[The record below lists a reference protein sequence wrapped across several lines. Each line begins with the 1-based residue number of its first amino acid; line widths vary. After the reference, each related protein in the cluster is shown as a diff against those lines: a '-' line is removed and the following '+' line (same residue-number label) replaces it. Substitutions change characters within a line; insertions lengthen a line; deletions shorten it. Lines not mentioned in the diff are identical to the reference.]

1 MDIATPTILAIMG
14 SGETSP
20 TMVTVHRGLVDRLP
34 ADRRTGEL
42 LDAPYGFQTNAADI
56 SARAVGYFARSV
68 GLPVRVLAD
77 ADVGPAPERALAAL
91 RTAPWVFAGP
101 GSPSYALRRW
111 LGHPIGR
118 ALCDRLH
125 TGSGLSVLASAAA
138 ATLGRFAVP
147 VYEIYKVGAEP
158 HWLPGLD
165 ALTAVGL
172 PVVLIPHFDNT
183 EGGTHDTRFCY
194 LGEQRLLAMERQLP
208 DDCAVLGVDEHTAMV
223 IDLAAGTVEVTG
235 RGVVTVRR
243 CFGST
248 VLPAG
253 SGIGLAELRALV
265 TARHRPPQP
274 PAGPGQPGP
283 AAASDPTSTS
293 DRTGAAGRDGGSGR
307 SVARPM
313 TLAEL
318 TVDCEAR
325 FTAAA
330 DPGQQVTA
338 ILELEA
344 AIWQWAG
351 DTEEDEGTEQARAV
365 LRSLVVRLGE
375 LAATG
380 AADPADRI
388 APLVEPLLA
397 ARRQLRD
404 QRAYPAADAIRQA
417 LALGG
422 VDLRDTGTGTAWTWQ
437 SPHDRAATVTA
448 PEPANG

>member
-1 MDIATPTILAIMG
+1 
-14 SGETSP
+14 
-20 TMVTVHRGLVDRLP
+20 
-34 ADRRTGEL
+34 
-42 LDAPYGFQTNAADI
+42 
-56 SARAVGYFARSV
+56 
-68 GLPVRVLAD
+68 
-77 ADVGPAPERALAAL
+77 
-91 RTAPWVFAGP
+91 
-101 GSPSYALRRW
+101 
-111 LGHPIGR
+111 
-118 ALCDRLH
+118 
-125 TGSGLSVLASAAA
+125 
-138 ATLGRFAVP
+138 
-147 VYEIYKVGAEP
+147 
-158 HWLPGLD
+158 
-165 ALTAVGL
+165 
-172 PVVLIPHFDNT
+172 
-183 EGGTHDTRFCY
+183 
-194 LGEQRLLAMERQLP
+194 
-208 DDCAVLGVDEHTAMV
+208 
-223 IDLAAGTVEVTG
+223 
-235 RGVVTVRR
+235 
-243 CFGST
+243 
-248 VLPAG
+248 
-253 SGIGLAELRALV
+253 
-265 TARHRPPQP
+265 
-274 PAGPGQPGP
+274 
-283 AAASDPTSTS
+283 
-293 DRTGAAGRDGGSGR
+293 
-307 SVARPM
+307 M